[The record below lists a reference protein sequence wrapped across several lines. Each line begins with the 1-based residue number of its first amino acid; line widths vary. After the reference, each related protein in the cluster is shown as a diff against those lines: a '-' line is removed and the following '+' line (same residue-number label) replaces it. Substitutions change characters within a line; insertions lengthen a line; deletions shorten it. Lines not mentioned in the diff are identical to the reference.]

1 MGLWVLEPKSNEK
14 VPGTVHVERD
24 TEQLR
29 SLTANLKHGTG
40 RDEGIILVPQPSDS
54 VNDPLSRH
62 QHPDFPAPVHDANTQ
77 LLF

>member
-1 MGLWVLEPKSNEK
+1 MGLWVLEPKTNEK

-40 RDEGIILVPQPSDS
+40 RDEGIVLVPQPSDS
-54 VNDPLSRH
+54 VNDPLSKH
-62 QHPDFPAPVHDANTQ
+62 QHPGFPCFRPWR
-77 LLF
+77 